1 MLRLVVP
8 DLAQRGL
15 NRTFLATVD
24 WFALG
29 MGLAAV
35 SAYLAPRRRQPTWVV
50 WIRREP
56 LLPWLAALLCFLLVA
71 PLHTGA
77 DFFLV
82 RGRAS
87 AGEDLASHALYGAI
101 ALLIMLPAVFGDG
114 AGGLPRR
121 LLALR
126 PLKWLGM
133 VAYGVYLY
141 HFPILMQLWEGGGSR
156 TGGANWLGLLLS
168 TAAVAIAAGAASYY
182 LVERPFLRYKNRRPA
197 GLRRAPRR
205 AVA

>member
-1 MLRLVVP
+1 
-8 DLAQRGL
+8 
-15 NRTFLATVD
+15 
-24 WFALG
+24 

-35 SAYLAPRRRQPTWVV
+35 SAYLEPRRRQPSWVR

-56 LLPWLAALLCFLLVA
+56 LLPWLAALACFMLVTTM
-71 PLHTGA
+71 HTGT

-87 AGEDLASHALYGAI
+87 AGEDLVSHALYGAI

-121 LLALR
+121 FMALP
-126 PLKWLGM
+126 PLKWLGL

-141 HFPILMQLWEGGGSR
+141 HFPILERLWGDGGSR
-156 TGGANWLGLLLS
+156 TGGANWLGLLLETS
-168 TAAVAIAAGAASYY
+168 TLAILAGAASYY
-182 LVERPFLRYKNRRPA
+182 LIERPILRYKNRRP
-197 GLRRAPRR
+197 GVRRARRR